1 VYSRQRKQR
10 SPDVIGVSSATG
22 QVIYRQLGAGSEMTD
37 LQKMSRILYHHDWA
51 NVEDWARNITQLADL
66 TDEEIV
72 QLECCCSDHMP
83 AGHGIRHQSAVPGR
97 EMHRSL
103 IMRTRQ
109 RVAAFCDGLGLRRA
123 Y

>member
-1 VYSRQRKQR
+1 
-10 SPDVIGVSSATG
+10 VIDVSSATG

-37 LQKMSRILYHHDWA
+37 LQKMSRVLYHHDWV

-72 QLECCCSDHMP
+72 QLEYCCSDHMP
-83 AGHGIRHQSAVPGR
+83 ARHGIQQQRAVPGG

-109 RVAAFCDGLGLRRA
+109 RVATFCDGLRLGPRRA
-123 Y
+123 C